1 MGICLT
7 ARNIGSK
14 HLQEVNMGRV
24 KDWVIEM
31 EEDAIWMQ
39 ETEWCAKYGADLIQ
53 VFHDAR
59 REAWIESLELEDDD
73 GETSDKSGD

>member
-1 MGICLT
+1 MGIRPT
-7 ARNIGSK
+7 VRNIGSK

-31 EEDAIWMQ
+31 EEDAIWMT
-39 ETEWCAKYGADLIQ
+39 EKEWCAKHGQHLIE

-59 REAWIESLELEDDD
+59 REAWVDSLEDDD
-73 GETSDKSGD
+73 A